1 MAEWRPLHQQLT
13 FRSGLETGGQAFDP
27 PLLPYE
33 KSLIEAIGCTEEE
46 YKTLVR
52 HAMLRQ
58 RVRPAEYDHIPD
70 VVATGIDP
78 VTVLIINLVVGALLT
93 TASVLLAPK
102 PPSFEDVAGNKKK
115 ITGRRLADQVGPSR
129 YNQSSSFDNAP
140 SLAELNTPIPIPFG
154 NRYFAGENGEERTGG
169 LSLVPALVWSRV
181 YAYGGYQAFEG
192 VYVVGQAGINSIPDK
207 NGILLGTTALS
218 ALSDLDYAFY
228 WSSKSGGNRPSDLA
242 HGTEGSYDSG
252 TVGRPV
258 FTAPVSNEEF
268 SPNFSMS
275 YVPSGDTTFGTSTPI
290 HNGTIYKYNWEV
302 ISAPKTSVENN
313 QPAEFDIRAKRRKIA
328 GTGADFLHDPN
339 HPSFTGMPGE
349 GRAYSRRMGFI
360 YLNGSE
366 YSTKTDLS
374 VDVNST
380 AVFEIFKDDYS
391 WGDLERTSFQDGSG
405 FGGTEVNLKD
415 LRNSANAW
423 RQRASDLLTV
433 GSRWICGAVVWIVQT
448 RVDHGD
454 KIHVTMKYE
463 EAYGSKVLGVPG
475 TNTIRQAL
483 GGYEGQESLR
493 KAEKFIDNSYFNL
506 CRLNVATIR
515 PVRRTTDTIEL
526 GIRSQVWNRASGL
539 CNFNEVPSPGK
550 LFQLDDQDINLTTGR
565 MDKYFLRSSC
575 FNVWVRL
582 VADAGQPEAEF
593 QKINQLFCV
602 QGSAPITQNNFLRI
616 RPQTT
621 GYYEYRLIPRTGSDI
636 AATADENAEVIV
648 LQSSEGIPYAGAAG
662 QIKTYASAGG
672 LGTFEITTQG
682 RNTIRSDDGV
692 IQTLRVRDILH
703 NYEFYTAPPSD
714 ISVVTTEQQSV
725 VKSIGGITFETD
737 TSLKRLVPLA
747 FITHWLGDPR
757 LHKHKHRS
765 IDFTVTNQ
773 PGRTITVRLSAT
785 SANTCTDDYENA
797 FHATNKEGWWW
808 TSIGM
813 DYVSHTGVWKDQD
826 TFTITANMNGA
837 RVTGADFVASQTS
850 GAYNVYAL
858 YAGQTGYNYAVV
870 TYNFGVNVGVEEVE
884 VTTGIQ
890 YGAGEGRIMELN
902 SQIADCSYY
911 EQVQKSN
918 DSSPEHEVSYVN
930 EYIVNETLA
939 EYGNMTTVGFTVK
952 SSGEINGVEQLRI
965 NTPYGISV
973 TRLRF
978 GLRNVRAQK
987 AASNNFAD
995 LVYYLLTD
1003 KKQGVGSTVPE
1014 ELIDVTSLETTADF
1028 LHNNEIFFDGVIE
1041 DSESFRS
1048 FLYDTAPLL
1057 LCTFTIKNGKFG
1069 MQPALPFFKTAMR
1082 DHNDNIY
1089 AYVGGKINATTPL
1102 KIDQIF
1108 TAGNIIEDTLELQY
1122 IDISQ
1127 RSNIRAVVTWR
1138 VTDHNDLPY
1147 QASALLHWADLQDA
1161 DSTEQSFDLSEFCT
1175 NRRQALMTAKFLMS
1189 TRRRITKTISFKT
1202 TPEQLTIE
1210 PGSYIRVMTEAS
1222 VYNADGNGRIGES
1235 GRVTSFVDIEDGTYD
1250 ALLYGSADQEVIS
1263 AEITITNN
1271 IVQDTRFYGYL
1282 FSLLTRETDY
1292 SAYQIDSLNL
1302 EEDGLVSITA
1312 VEVPTDENGHSIVA
1326 KDVLDVSED
1335 IFTVIS

>member
-1 MAEWRPLHQQLT
+1 MAEWRPLHQQLS

-70 VVATGIDP
+70 VVASGIDP
-78 VTVLIINLVVGALLT
+78 VTVLVINLVVGALLT

-102 PPSFEDVAGNKKK
+102 PPSFESGNQKK

-154 NRYFAGENGEERTGG
+154 RRSFVGGVRSGG

-192 VYVVGQAGINSIPDK
+192 VYVVGQAGIFQTPDK
-207 NGILLGTTALS
+207 HGILLGTTALS
-218 ALSDLDYAFY
+218 ALGDRDYAFY
-228 WSSKSGGNRPSDLA
+228 WSSGFGSNRPRTLL
-242 HGTEGSYDSG
+242 HGSEGSYDSG

-290 HNGTIYKYNWEV
+290 HNGTVYKFNWEV
-302 ISAPKTSVENN
+302 ISAPKTAVENN
-313 QPAEFDIRAKRRKIA
+313 QTAKFDIRAKRRKIA

-339 HPSFTGMPGE
+339 YPAFTGMPGE

-360 YLNGSE
+360 YVNGTE
-366 YSTKTDLS
+366 YSTKTDVVVS
-374 VDVNST
+374 VGNR
-380 AVFEIFKDDYS
+380 AVFEIHKNDYS

-405 FGGTEVNLKD
+405 FGGTEVNLDD
-415 LRNSANAW
+415 LKNSAKGW

-433 GSRWICGAVVWIVQT
+433 GTRWICGGVIWIVYDRREDPT
-448 RVDHGD
+448 V
-454 KIHVTMKYE
+454 IHVYME
-463 EAYGSKVLGVPG
+463 CVAQVGGNVLGVPG
-475 TNTIRQAL
+475 TDTLRQAL
-483 GGYEGQESLR
+483 GGYEGQESL
-493 KAEKFIDNSYFNL
+493 KNPEKFIENWYFNL

-515 PVRRTTDTIEL
+515 PVRRNADTIEL

-550 LFQLDDQDINLTTGR
+550 LLQLDNQDINLSTGR

-575 FNVWVRL
+575 FNVWVRR
-582 VADAGQPEAEF
+582 VADQGQPEEEF
-593 QKINQLFCV
+593 RQIKQLFCV

-616 RPQTT
+616 HPRIK

-636 AATADENAEVIV
+636 VANGNENDPVIV
-648 LQSSEGIPYAGAAG
+648 LQSSEGVPYAKG
-662 QIKTYASAGG
+662 QPGKITVYPDSDGYG
-672 LGTFEITTQG
+672 IFDITTQG
-682 RNTIRSDDGV
+682 RNTITLDDGSV
-692 IQTLRVRDILH
+692 KNLQVEDILH

-714 ISVVTTEQQSV
+714 ISVVTTEQQRV
-725 VKSIGGITFETD
+725 VSSIAGVSQTTNTGNEM
-737 TSLKRLVPLA
+737 LKPHA

-757 LHKHKHRS
+757 QSQSHKS
-765 IDFTVTNQ
+765 IDFTVTSK
-773 PGRTITVRLSAT
+773 PGKTITVRLSAT
-785 SANTCTDDYENA
+785 AEQTATREHA
-797 FHATNKEGWWW
+797 EHATAATADSGWIW
-808 TSIGM
+808 TAVGM
-813 DYVSHTGVWKDQD
+813 HYVSHTGKWDDQEQ
-826 TFTITANMNGA
+826 FTITGNMNGK
-837 RVTGADFVASQTS
+837 TLTSSSFVASETS
-850 GAYNVYAL
+850 GHYNVYAL
-858 YAGQTGYNYAVV
+858 YADQKGNGYQVITTTYAVQTV
-870 TYNFGVNVGVEEVE
+870 LQDVQTQ
-884 VTTGIQ
+884 TGIQ
-890 YGAGEGRIMELN
+890 YGAGEGRIMETN
-902 SQIADCSYY
+902 SQAADCSYY

-918 DSSPEHEVSYVN
+918 DSGPEHEVSYVN

-939 EYGNMTTVGFTVK
+939 KYDDMTTVGFTVK
-952 SSGEINGVEQLRI
+952 SSGEISGVEQLRI
-965 NTPYGISV
+965 NTPDGISV

-978 GLRNVRAQK
+978 GLRPVRAIK
-987 AASNNFAD
+987 TASNNFAD

-1028 LHNNEIFFDGVIE
+1028 LYNNQIFFDGVLE

-1069 MQPALPFFKTAMR
+1069 MQPAVPFFKTAMR
-1082 DHNDNIY
+1082 DSSDNIY
-1089 AYVGGKINATTPL
+1089 TYVGGKINATTPL

-1127 RSNIRAVVTWR
+1127 RTNIRAAVTWR
-1138 VTDHNDLPY
+1138 VTDQNDLPY
-1147 QASALLHWADLQDA
+1147 QASALVHWADLQNA

-1222 VYNADGNGRIGES
+1222 VYNADANGKIGDAGN
-1235 GRVTSFVDIEDGTYD
+1235 VTSFVDIEDGTYD
-1250 ALLYGSADQEVIS
+1250 ALLYGSADQEVIE

-1271 IVQDTRFYGYL
+1271 IVEDSRFYGYL

-1302 EEDGLVSITA
+1302 DENGLVAVTA
-1312 VEVPTDENGHSIVA
+1312 VEVPTDENGHSIIA
-1326 KDVLDVSED
+1326 KDVLDVSDD